1 MKPARVLAAATALAL
16 FAVPLLAQQQAVQE
30 RLDMA
35 ALARIRDEGLNHS
48 YLDSLAQQLMDGIGP
63 RLTASPS
70 LRRAQD
76 WAAQVLRG
84 WGLANVRI
92 EPWDSVFGRGWER
105 VSFSARWLEPYVQP
119 LYGMPLAWS
128 GSTRGTVTC
137 PVKVVQLND
146 TTAFARYEGQ
156 LRGACA
162 LVQRGPGTPLG
173 PEWRPAATRIDA
185 DSILAW
191 AGRPLPQPGG
201 QRPQATPE
209 AQARFQSFRA
219 MQQRIGEWLTRQ
231 GLVAILQGSAWNFGL
246 ILGSAGPQAAQARDS
261 ANFEPLPAVIVSYEQ
276 AGQMVRDLARD
287 VPVRL
292 ELNVQNRFT
301 NPDRREFNVIGEIP
315 GTDLANQVVM
325 IGGHFDS
332 WYGGTGATDNGAG
345 SIVMMEAMRILK
357 TLNLPLR
364 RTVRIGL
371 WSGEEQGL
379 LGSRAWVRAHRAEL
393 DNMSA
398 YLNVDNGTGQLR
410 GVYAQGNAAV
420 MPIFDELLAPFH
432 DLGVVASIPNNT
444 GGTDHLS
451 FDAAGVPGFQFIQ
464 DPIDYGTRTHHSQ
477 VDTYERLQMDDLKQ
491 AATIVAWCVYEIAN
505 RDQMMPRKP
514 QTAAMGGN

>member
-1 MKPARVLAAATALAL
+1 MKPVRVLAAATALAL
-16 FAVPLLAQQQAVQE
+16 FSAPLAAQQQAVQE

-35 ALARIRDEGLNHS
+35 ALARIREEGLNHS
-48 YLDSLAQQLMDGIGP
+48 YLDSLAQQLMDGIGQ

-76 WAAQVLRG
+76 WAVQTLRG
-84 WGLANVRI
+84 WGLVNVRS
-92 EPWDSVFGRGWER
+92 EPWDSTFGRGWER
-105 VSFSARWLEPYVQP
+105 VSYSARWIEPYVQP

-137 PVKVVQLND
+137 PVKVVELND
-146 TTAFARYEGQ
+146 TTALARYEGQ
-156 LRGACA
+156 LRGSCA
-162 LVQRGPGTPLG
+162 LILRAPLRALP
-173 PEWRPAATRIDA
+173 PEWTAAAQRIDA

-191 AGRPLPQPGG
+191 SGRPLPQPAGA
-201 QRPQATPE
+201 RPQTPE
-209 AQARFQSFRA
+209 ALARMQSFRA
-219 MQQRIGEWLTRQ
+219 QAQRLNEWIARQ
-231 GLVAILQGSAWNFGL
+231 GLVATFSASPWNFGL

-261 ANFEPLPAVIVSYEQ
+261 ANFEPLPTIAVSYEQ
-276 AGQMVRDLARD
+276 AGQMVRDLQRG
-287 VPVRL
+287 VNVRV
-292 ELNVQNRFT
+292 ELNVQNRFS
-301 NPDRREFNVIGEIP
+301 NPDKREYNVIGEIP

-379 LGSRAWVRAHRAEL
+379 LGSRAWVRQHRGEL

-398 YLNVDNGTGQLR
+398 YLNVDNGTGRLR

-432 DLGVVASIPNNT
+432 DLGAVASIPNNT
-444 GGTDHLS
+444 GGTDNLS

-477 VDTYERLQMDDLKQ
+477 VDTYERLQMDDLRQ
-491 AATIVAWCVYEIAN
+491 AATIVAWTVYEIAN
-505 RDQMMPRKP
+505 RDQMMPRKA
-514 QTAAMGGN
+514 QTAALGN